1 MAATL
6 RLFFQNFRHRGRNLC
21 VASKRRLPSS
31 RPRGVL
37 DSERSCAPRPASASP
52 PLGTGRA
59 SSGRT
64 RCRAS
69 AGQVA
74 SCSRVTFPVATGQPR
89 WKRCGLRG
97 ARIRCSLGE
106 LLNGL
111 QKEHSD
117 DVALYTS
124 GHLNPSKLYRPPETI
139 LYHWR
144 NAHGPQAQ
152 KATGAEAPP
161 AQKVAAMTDAWAY
174 FTVHTALSPR
184 PPAPAPRAPDG
195 DALPPGP
202 GRPREELRWPDV
214 KVLRRRAP
222 GSSRQCALAAAD
234 DDEHRYVSSHLAGP
248 TRADKYRAFLR
259 FQKEVVAKQDLLRSD
274 LARSQAALCHEKK
287 LEQVRGRR
295 GDAVGTRAVPPES
308 TCPVCVVGGGTP
320 RQVPPSHLHV
330 VAGSIPRC
338 SDT

>member
-6 RLFFQNFRHRGRNLC
+6 RLFFQNFRHHGRNLC

-37 DSERSCAPRPASASP
+37 DSERSCAPRPHPAPRARARAPSP
-52 PLGTGRA
+52 APRSRVRQPPSWNWTRQLGAHPLLRV
-59 SSGRT
+59 R
-64 RCRAS
+64 
-69 AGQVA
+69 GQVA
-74 SCSRVTFPVATGQPR
+74 SCSRVTFSVATGQPR
-89 WKRCGLRG
+89 WKRCGPRG

-184 PPAPAPRAPDG
+184 PPAPAPRAPEG

-248 TRADKYRAFLR
+248 TRADRYRAFLR

-287 LEQVRGRR
+287 LEQ
-295 GDAVGTRAVPPES
+295 
-308 TCPVCVVGGGTP
+308 
-320 RQVPPSHLHV
+320 
-330 VAGSIPRC
+330 
-338 SDT
+338 